1 MKEDHLQS
9 EAEFDIVAL
18 TESNLQTD
26 EMGSELFPTESVD
39 VYRKDRKC
47 DVNNEQ
53 SSDMTGQL
61 NFYVAVIYIPSTIT
75 NDVFEHFTK
84 KLGQTMCHK
93 SGSVIQADIMTP
105 RTLEGSIPESEAT
118 DINEAD
124 VEHDDDDNI
133 STEQSPPTTPTT
145 SQTLLPQIHQSPQ
158 SSSSSSKRLFK
169 SPPKKK
175 NRRQNEAAKYDEA
188 FLRIEQEKLKY
199 FKGPVQD
206 SEMLFLMS
214 LHPFL
219 KKIPASQQLSVRAD
233 LMQVLMKNQPS
244 PSYLPTPSPGYQ
256 SSSEDWLSDCSSAQ
270 SSTSYVILEGTRQL
284 ATQHNPPQLQTFFT
298 SFDPTDIEKRS

>member
-1 MKEDHLQS
+1 MDTERLIMLVHEQECLWNLNSENYHSRDLQRKAWKEIASEMKC
-9 EAEFDIVAL
+9 
-18 TESNLQTD
+18 T
-26 EMGSELFPTESVD
+26 
-39 VYRKDRKC
+39 
-47 DVNNEQ
+47 
-53 SSDMTGQL
+53 
-61 NFYVAVIYIPSTIT
+61 
-75 NDVFEHFTK
+75 
-84 KLGQTMCHK
+84 
-93 SGSVIQADIMTP
+93 DIMTP
-105 RTLEGSIPESEAT
+105 RTLEGSVPEPESEAT

-124 VEHDDDDNI
+124 VEHDDNDNI

-206 SEMLFLMS
+206 SEMHFLMS

-219 KKIPASQQLSVRAD
+219 KKNTRFSTVVRTSGLDASSHEESTHSIIFTNSQSR
-233 LMQVLMKNQPS
+233 
-244 PSYLPTPSPGYQ
+244 LP
-256 SSSEDWLSDCSSAQ
+256 
-270 SSTSYVILEGTRQL
+270 VIE
-284 ATQHNPPQLQTFFT
+284 
-298 SFDPTDIEKRS
+298 